1 MLEAG
6 VTDFETLVKDVVK
19 KDGQPV
25 VVSRYGF
32 KVETI
37 DGVKYLIA
45 ATEQEYDEA
54 RAKLGLSKSTA
65 GNCSMQ
71 NHGDCISE
79 HCTGTCEPMIS
90 GGLAFCNCKP

>member
-45 ATEQEYDEA
+45 ATEQE
-54 RAKLGLSKSTA
+54 
-65 GNCSMQ
+65 
-71 NHGDCISE
+71 
-79 HCTGTCEPMIS
+79 
-90 GGLAFCNCKP
+90 